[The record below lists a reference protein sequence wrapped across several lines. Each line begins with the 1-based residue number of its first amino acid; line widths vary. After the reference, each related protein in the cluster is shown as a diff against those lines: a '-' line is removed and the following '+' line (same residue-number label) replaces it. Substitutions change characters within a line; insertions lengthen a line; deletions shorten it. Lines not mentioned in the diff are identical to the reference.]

1 MISDLKVVIVG
12 YGSIGKRHCKNL
24 SKIKGIQCSVV
35 TSQKKI
41 QLPSKNF
48 QKFSSL
54 DNCLKFQP
62 DVALI
67 TNESHL
73 HVKYAIRLA
82 KAGCHIFIEK
92 PLSHNLCD
100 IKKLLEIVKKKKLI
114 SLMGCN
120 LRFHPCLIKIKKL
133 VSTKKLGRILFVQA
147 EHGSYLPDWH
157 PTENY
162 KKNYASQKKL
172 GGGVVLTSIHE
183 LDYLYWI
190 LGDITE
196 TFSVTGRFSDLG
208 INADDLSSILLKFKN
223 NTIGEVHLDYFQKP
237 SNRGCKIVGTK
248 GTLTWNISKNTVN
261 FFNNKTR
268 KWQKLF
274 EIKNFDFNNT
284 YIKEIEYFLQC
295 SKNNK
300 KTIND
305 LKQGVQVLK
314 IALKVLK
321 SSRSKKMEKI

>member
-1 MISDLKVVIVG
+1 MSVCCEV
-12 YGSIGKRHCKNL
+12 YAW
-24 SKIKGIQCSVV
+24 KIKHFIFFEWTIELA
-35 TSQKKI
+35 TS
-41 QLPSKNF
+41 
-48 QKFSSL
+48 
-54 DNCLKFQP
+54 
-62 DVALI
+62 
-67 TNESHL
+67 E
-73 HVKYAIRLA
+73 
-82 KAGCHIFIEK
+82 
-92 PLSHNLCD
+92 
-100 IKKLLEIVKKKKLI
+100 
-114 SLMGCN
+114 
-120 LRFHPCLIKIKKL
+120 
-133 VSTKKLGRILFVQA
+133 
-147 EHGSYLPDWH
+147 
-157 PTENY
+157 
-162 KKNYASQKKL
+162 NYASQKKL

-237 SNRGCKIVGTK
+237 SNRRCKIVGTK

-321 SSRSKKMEKI
+321 SSRSKKMEKIWKKMI